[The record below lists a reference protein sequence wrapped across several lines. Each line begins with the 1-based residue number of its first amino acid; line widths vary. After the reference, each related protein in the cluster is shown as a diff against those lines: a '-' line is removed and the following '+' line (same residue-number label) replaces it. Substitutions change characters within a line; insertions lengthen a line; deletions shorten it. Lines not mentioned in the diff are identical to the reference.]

1 MKKTVTAHVYLGR
14 GMTISGD
21 LLTPGTAPVLRGPT
35 DAAPVS
41 ARALSVARTSGRAS
55 PPVTSSTPRMDPS
68 IFHVASS
75 LCRLPLAVWDS
86 AVCPNSFPWSCL
98 RIGCCLR
105 THFSWLFTQ
114 LRCLPLPC
122 AFVRET
128 SADPR
133 ATAWPCCGGLGGEG
147 GLRAQSA
154 RLACG
159 RNWGAVLNPIL

>member
-86 AVCPNSFPWSCL
+86 AVRTTKARENEVKAAVKRGGKEL
-98 RIGCCLR
+98 RQANVAWICV
-105 THFSWLFTQ
+105 HFFSQ
-114 LRCLPLPC
+114 Y
-122 AFVRET
+122 
-128 SADPR
+128 
-133 ATAWPCCGGLGGEG
+133 
-147 GLRAQSA
+147 
-154 RLACG
+154 
-159 RNWGAVLNPIL
+159 LNQ